1 MMPLIHLTG
10 TPFEQGVQHG
20 QQLREKIAQNL
31 EVYMQRFK
39 DEVKLS
45 RAEVLRRATAY
56 AEAIQAQ
63 NADYYETMQGVAEG
77 SGFGL
82 AEIAALNVRYEIL
95 YYEFGVGGAANLPDG
110 CTAFALAPSATTT
123 KHLLMGQNWD
133 WIPQVAGAVL
143 RTEHAR
149 GPATLAFTEAG
160 IVGGKIGLNSAGL
173 GLAINGMTT
182 LDDDWATLLKPFHVR
197 CYEILRQENF
207 EAAKRV
213 VTEEARACTAN
224 FLIARAPNRMVNLEA
239 APERVNALRASQN
252 LLVHANHFADPER
265 MREAPSERREYSCHR
280 EARLHALLSRRQP
293 LSVTQIKEALRDHD
307 GHPNSVCRHEDPDY
321 GPEEHYITVTS
332 VLMDLD
338 TKTMWLSDGP
348 PCENAYEEVRL

>member
-20 QQLREKIAQNL
+20 QQLREGIAQNL
-31 EVYMQRFK
+31 EVYMKRFK
-39 DEVKLS
+39 EEVKLS
-45 RAEVLRRATAY
+45 RDEVLRRATAY

-63 NADYYETMQGVAEG
+63 NADYYETMQGVAQG

-110 CTAFALAPSATTT
+110 CTAFALAPSATAT

-143 RTEHAR
+143 RTDHSN

-182 LDDDWATLLKPFHVR
+182 LDDDWETLRKPFHVR

-207 EAAKRV
+207 EATKGV

-224 FLIARAPNRMVNLEA
+224 FILAGTPDQIVDLEA
-239 APERVNALRASQN
+239 APERVNALSATQG

-280 EARLHALLSRRQP
+280 EARLHALLSPGQA
-293 LSVTQIKEALRDHD
+293 LSIPQIKEALRDHD

-348 PCENAYEEVRL
+348 PCENAYEEVSL